1 MRLARRKRPMP
12 LLRMFERVCRAVDR
26 PVRLTLVGDGPL
38 RPRVEHRVRRSGLGD
53 LVTIT
58 GRVEPVD
65 VRRVLAGSDMY
76 VAPAVLE
83 SFGLAALE
91 ARSIG
96 LPVVG
101 HAASGMADFIVHEVD
116 GLLCAGDS
124 AMVDALADLVVS
136 PPLRRRIAEHNRVV
150 PAAMTWDHTLNCHGA
165 VYARA
170 VEVTTRKSR
179 GSLVRPGE
187 R

>member
-12 LLRMFERVCRAVDR
+12 LLRMFDGVRRAVDG
-26 PVRLTLVGDGPL
+26 PVRLTVVGDGPL
-38 RPRVEHRVRRSGLGD
+38 RTGFERRVRRAGLED
-53 LVTIT
+53 LVTVT
-58 GRVEPVD
+58 GRVEPVEVHRALAESD
-65 VRRVLAGSDMY
+65 VY

-91 ARSIG
+91 ARSVG

-101 HAASGMADFIVHEVD
+101 HAASGMADFIDHGVD
-116 GLLCAGDS
+116 GLLCVDDR
-124 AMVDALADLVVS
+124 AMVDALVDLVVS
-136 PPLRRRIAEHNRVV
+136 PALRRRIAEHNRMVS
-150 PAAMTWDHTLNCHGA
+150 PGMTWEHTLRCHEA

-170 VEVTTRKSR
+170 VTLTRQSR
-179 GSLVRPGE
+179 GSFVPLGE